1 MNTGVDVMVEERMLS
16 EIEQWKKLLSR
27 IIDVTI
33 FLGERGLAFRGSS
46 LRIGDVHNGNF
57 LGILE
62 LLAQYYQLLQEH
74 ISKVK
79 TSQQKGER
87 LQAHH
92 LSPQSQNEFIKVC
105 AARVR
110 D

>member
-1 MNTGVDVMVEERMLS
+1 MHAGVDVMIEERMLS

-33 FLGERGLAFRGSS
+33 FLGEKGLAFHGSS

-62 LLAQYYQLLQEH
+62 LLAHYDPLLQEH

-79 TSQQKGER
+79 TCQQKVNGFR
-87 LQAHH
+87 HTTVVS
-92 LSPQSQNEFIKVC
+92 SP
-105 AARVR
+105 
-110 D
+110 